1 MATDGQEVDSEIRNQ
16 DGALEAS
23 YIYVKVLGRGAFG
36 EANLYRKTED
46 KSLVVWKEVNLAR
59 LHEKERRD
67 ALSEVDILSLL
78 NHANIITYYNHFLD
92 GETLLIEMEY
102 ANGGSLY
109 HKIAEQTELFSEEV
123 IRWYLFQLASALSH
137 IHGHDIIH
145 RDVKTLNIFMSK
157 SSLLKLGDFGISKVL
172 ETESKMADSV
182 VGTPYYMSPEII
194 QGEKYD
200 HKTDIWAL
208 GCVLYELL
216 TFKRVF
222 QATNQLRLAYEI
234 VKGDYEDINPQ
245 YSQEIKDLV
254 KSTLQKKSKDRPSS
268 EEILSSPI
276 FTKENSNED
285 MKRKVWELNTQS
297 RRLRL
302 QSVASTE
309 TVPIIKSKSSE
320 VYQWGGG
327 KFTPQKQDIFTK
339 GKSAVQVAVG
349 NSHFAVVTMEKE
361 LYTWANVQG
370 GTEIVGQ
377 LGQGNKSA
385 YKAPQKVEGPTGAGF
400 IQAACGEDF
409 TLAVTDEG
417 QVYASGSDYYGCLGV
432 DNEEGDSVLSL
443 IPINFFSSRPVEE
456 ISCGDNHCVALT
468 KEGDVYT
475 WGCGEFGR
483 LGLNSEDDHFSPQK
497 VKTPGKHL
505 IKHVLGGSEGT
516 FLITTTG
523 RVLACGSNEHNI
535 LGFNSEMSGLRKR
548 KQSYDIPCKYT
559 FSTVKPLVRYNIVS
573 IATSNTH
580 SAAIDMFG
588 HLLTFGSNKHGQL
601 GVGDYRKRLH
611 LVKIGGELTGK
622 QVLNVACGDG
632 YTVAATSDNEV
643 YSWGNGENGRL
654 GAKYDGKGP
663 NSMCTAYPRPVF
675 GSLHDVPNLAA
686 RHWHTIIIAA
696 YPRPVFGS
704 LHDVPNLAARHWH
717 TIIIAG
723 KCR

>member
-1 MATDGQEVDSEIRNQ
+1 
-16 DGALEAS
+16 
-23 YIYVKVLGRGAFG
+23 
-36 EANLYRKTED
+36 
-46 KSLVVWKEVNLAR
+46 
-59 LHEKERRD
+59 
-67 ALSEVDILSLL
+67 
-78 NHANIITYYNHFLD
+78 
-92 GETLLIEMEY
+92 
-102 ANGGSLY
+102 
-109 HKIAEQTELFSEEV
+109 
-123 IRWYLFQLASALSH
+123 
-137 IHGHDIIH
+137 
-145 RDVKTLNIFMSK
+145 
-157 SSLLKLGDFGISKVL
+157 
-172 ETESKMADSV
+172 
-182 VGTPYYMSPEII
+182 
-194 QGEKYD
+194 
-200 HKTDIWAL
+200 
-208 GCVLYELL
+208 
-216 TFKRVF
+216 
-222 QATNQLRLAYEI
+222 
-234 VKGDYEDINPQ
+234 
-245 YSQEIKDLV
+245 
-254 KSTLQKKSKDRPSS
+254 
-268 EEILSSPI
+268 
-276 FTKENSNED
+276 

-443 IPINFFSSRPVEE
+443 IPINYFSSRPVEE

-580 SAAIDMFG
+580 SAAIDKKQYDVSLGGIFQLQMIPSHVG
-588 HLLTFGSNKHGQL
+588 LSGNEMADTAAKKALSIETCITSIPLYKEDIKCLCKNLLKKCGNN
-601 GVGDYRKRLH
+601 
-611 LVKIGGELTGK
+611 TGK
-622 QVLNVACGDG
+622 ITQKSRLLNHPFRLENVCLQPPRRVCLQHMVTTWYGCNFQLEDLPGRNSYVINMKISICWDSKTACDYSSQVLENIVLEKEVCQWKKPFLNQDFSLRKWESESGYLANSTLHGHALTDLLEDIGVSKYYSNNQCNRSSPQYLQQSTDG
-632 YTVAATSDNEV
+632 WNSSKR
-643 YSWGNGENGRL
+643 YSYSANRYN
-654 GAKYDGKGP
+654 
-663 NSMCTAYPRPVF
+663 CTK
-675 GSLHDVPNLAA
+675 
-686 RHWHTIIIAA
+686 T
-696 YPRPVFGS
+696 
-704 LHDVPNLAARHWH
+704 
-717 TIIIAG
+717 
-723 KCR
+723 